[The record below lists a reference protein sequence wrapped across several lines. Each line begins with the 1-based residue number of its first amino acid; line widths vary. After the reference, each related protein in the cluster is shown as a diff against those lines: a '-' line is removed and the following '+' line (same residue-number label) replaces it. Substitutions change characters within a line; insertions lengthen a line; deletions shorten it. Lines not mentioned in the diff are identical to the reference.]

1 MEETVRLNKFLSE
14 KGICSRR
21 EADRLVDEGK
31 VMVNGVCAVMGQKVS
46 SADEIVVDGKKVSTK
61 QVKPVLI
68 AVNKPAGIVCTT
80 ARFEGEKNI
89 VDMVKYP
96 TRIYPIGRLDKESE
110 GLILMTNL
118 GDLANEI
125 SKASNSHEK
134 EYVVT
139 VNNQV
144 TESFLDKMRRGMHL
158 EELNAD
164 TMPCVCTK
172 TGNREFHI
180 ILKQGLNRQIRRMC
194 AACGYRVETLK
205 RIRIMNIHLGNI
217 PQGNFRNVT
226 DLLKHDAA
234 IFEEISESECFEF
247 RVTEQWRNLQAFK

>member
-217 PQGNFRNVT
+217 PQGNFRNGT
-226 DLLKHDAA
+226 DA
-234 IFEEISESECFEF
+234 EF
-247 RVTEQWRNLQAFK
+247 DKLIKTL

>member
-139 VNNQV
+139 VTNQV

-158 EELNAD
+158 DELNAD

-226 DLLKHDAA
+226 DA
-234 IFEEISESECFEF
+234 EF
-247 RVTEQWRNLQAFK
+247 DKLIKDL

>member
-164 TMPCVCTK
+164 SMPCVCTK

-226 DLLKHDAA
+226 DA
-234 IFEEISESECFEF
+234 EF
-247 RVTEQWRNLQAFK
+247 DKLIKDL

>member
-118 GDLANEI
+118 GELANEI

-158 EELNAD
+158 DELNAD

-226 DLLKHDAA
+226 DA
-234 IFEEISESECFEF
+234 EF
-247 RVTEQWRNLQAFK
+247 DKLIKTL

>member
-61 QVKPVLI
+61 QVTPVLI

-226 DLLKHDAA
+226 DA
-234 IFEEISESECFEF
+234 EF
-247 RVTEQWRNLQAFK
+247 DKLIKDL

>member
-144 TESFLDKMRRGMHL
+144 TESFLDKMRRAMHL

-226 DLLKHDAA
+226 DA
-234 IFEEISESECFEF
+234 EF
-247 RVTEQWRNLQAFK
+247 DKLIKDL

>member
-1 MEETVRLNKFLSE
+1 MEGTVRLNKFLSE

-158 EELNAD
+158 DELNAD

-226 DLLKHDAA
+226 DA
-234 IFEEISESECFEF
+234 EF
-247 RVTEQWRNLQAFK
+247 DKLIKDL

>member
-21 EADRLVDEGK
+21 EADCLVDEGK

-226 DLLKHDAA
+226 DA
-234 IFEEISESECFEF
+234 EF
-247 RVTEQWRNLQAFK
+247 DKLIKTL

>member
-31 VMVNGVCAVMGQKVS
+31 VMVNVVCAVMGQKVS

-158 EELNAD
+158 DELNAD

-226 DLLKHDAA
+226 DA
-234 IFEEISESECFEF
+234 EF
-247 RVTEQWRNLQAFK
+247 DKLIKDL

>member
-46 SADEIVVDGKKVSTK
+46 SADEIVVDGKKVSKK

-80 ARFEGEKNI
+80 ARFDGEKNI

-226 DLLKHDAA
+226 DA
-234 IFEEISESECFEF
+234 EF
-247 RVTEQWRNLQAFK
+247 DKLIKTL

>member
-21 EADRLVDEGK
+21 EGDRLVDEGK

-226 DLLKHDAA
+226 DA
-234 IFEEISESECFEF
+234 EF
-247 RVTEQWRNLQAFK
+247 DKLIKTL

>member
-226 DLLKHDAA
+226 DA
-234 IFEEISESECFEF
+234 EF
-247 RVTEQWRNLQAFK
+247 DKLINTL

>member
-46 SADEIVVDGKKVSTK
+46 SADEIVVDGKKVSIK

-226 DLLKHDAA
+226 DA
-234 IFEEISESECFEF
+234 EF
-247 RVTEQWRNLQAFK
+247 DKLIKTL

>member
-31 VMVNGVCAVMGQKVS
+31 AMVNGVCAVMGQKVS

-226 DLLKHDAA
+226 DA
-234 IFEEISESECFEF
+234 EF
-247 RVTEQWRNLQAFK
+247 DKLIKTL

>member
-96 TRIYPIGRLDKESE
+96 TRINPIGRLDKESE

-226 DLLKHDAA
+226 DA
-234 IFEEISESECFEF
+234 EF
-247 RVTEQWRNLQAFK
+247 DKLIKTL

>member
-31 VMVNGVCAVMGQKVS
+31 VMVNGVCDVMGQKVS

-226 DLLKHDAA
+226 DA
-234 IFEEISESECFEF
+234 EF
-247 RVTEQWRNLQAFK
+247 DKLIKDL

>member
-31 VMVNGVCAVMGQKVS
+31 VMVTGVCAVMGQKVS

-118 GDLANEI
+118 GELANEI

-226 DLLKHDAA
+226 DA
-234 IFEEISESECFEF
+234 EF
-247 RVTEQWRNLQAFK
+247 DKLIKML

>member
-118 GDLANEI
+118 GELANEI

-205 RIRIMNIHLGNI
+205 RIRIMNIHLGNL

-226 DLLKHDAA
+226 DA
-234 IFEEISESECFEF
+234 EF
-247 RVTEQWRNLQAFK
+247 DKLIKTL

>member
-158 EELNAD
+158 DEVNAD

-226 DLLKHDAA
+226 DA
-234 IFEEISESECFEF
+234 EF
-247 RVTEQWRNLQAFK
+247 DKLIKTL

>member
-139 VNNQV
+139 VNNQA

-226 DLLKHDAA
+226 DA
-234 IFEEISESECFEF
+234 EF
-247 RVTEQWRNLQAFK
+247 DKLIKTL

>member
-118 GDLANEI
+118 GELANEI
-125 SKASNSHEK
+125 SKASYSHEK

-226 DLLKHDAA
+226 DA
-234 IFEEISESECFEF
+234 EF
-247 RVTEQWRNLQAFK
+247 DKLIKML

>member
-61 QVKPVLI
+61 HVKPVLI

-226 DLLKHDAA
+226 DA
-234 IFEEISESECFEF
+234 EF
-247 RVTEQWRNLQAFK
+247 DKLIKTL

>member
-1 MEETVRLNKFLSE
+1 MEETIRLNKFLSE

-158 EELNAD
+158 DELNAD

-226 DLLKHDAA
+226 DA
-234 IFEEISESECFEF
+234 EF
-247 RVTEQWRNLQAFK
+247 DKLIKTL

>member
-31 VMVNGVCAVMGQKVS
+31 VMVNGVCAAMGQKVS

-226 DLLKHDAA
+226 DA
-234 IFEEISESECFEF
+234 EF
-247 RVTEQWRNLQAFK
+247 DKLIKTL

>member
-96 TRIYPIGRLDKESE
+96 TRIYPIGRLDKESD

-158 EELNAD
+158 DELNAD

-226 DLLKHDAA
+226 DA
-234 IFEEISESECFEF
+234 EF
-247 RVTEQWRNLQAFK
+247 DKLIKDL

>member
-158 EELNAD
+158 DELNAD

-226 DLLKHDAA
+226 DA
-234 IFEEISESECFEF
+234 EF
-247 RVTEQWRNLQAFK
+247 DKLIKDL

>member
-164 TMPCVCTK
+164 TMLCVCTK

-226 DLLKHDAA
+226 DA
-234 IFEEISESECFEF
+234 EF
-247 RVTEQWRNLQAFK
+247 DKLIKDL

>member
-134 EYVVT
+134 EYVVP
-139 VNNQV
+139 VNNHV
-144 TESFLDKMRRGMHL
+144 TESFLVKMRRGMHL

-226 DLLKHDAA
+226 DA
-234 IFEEISESECFEF
+234 EF
-247 RVTEQWRNLQAFK
+247 DKLIKTL

>member
-21 EADRLVDEGK
+21 EADRVDEGK

-158 EELNAD
+158 DELNAD

-226 DLLKHDAA
+226 DA
-234 IFEEISESECFEF
+234 EF
-247 RVTEQWRNLQAFK
+247 DKLIKDL

>member
-226 DLLKHDAA
+226 DA
-234 IFEEISESECFEF
+234 EF
-247 RVTEQWRNLQAFK
+247 DKLIKDF

>member
-158 EELNAD
+158 EELNTD

-226 DLLKHDAA
+226 DA
-234 IFEEISESECFEF
+234 EF
-247 RVTEQWRNLQAFK
+247 DKLIKTL

>member
-217 PQGNFRNVT
+217 PQGNYRNVT
-226 DLLKHDAA
+226 DA
-234 IFEEISESECFEF
+234 EF
-247 RVTEQWRNLQAFK
+247 DKLIKTL

>member
-96 TRIYPIGRLDKESE
+96 IRIYPIGRLDKESE

-226 DLLKHDAA
+226 DA
-234 IFEEISESECFEF
+234 EF
-247 RVTEQWRNLQAFK
+247 DKLIKTL

>member
-21 EADRLVDEGK
+21 EADRRVDEGK

-158 EELNAD
+158 DELNAD

-226 DLLKHDAA
+226 DA
-234 IFEEISESECFEF
+234 EF
-247 RVTEQWRNLQAFK
+247 DKLIKDL

>member
-80 ARFEGEKNI
+80 ARFEGEKYI
-89 VDMVKYP
+89 VDMLKYH

-158 EELNAD
+158 DELNAD

-226 DLLKHDAA
+226 DA
-234 IFEEISESECFEF
+234 EF
-247 RVTEQWRNLQAFK
+247 DKLIKDL

>member
-205 RIRIMNIHLGNI
+205 RIRIMNIHHGNI

-226 DLLKHDAA
+226 DA
-234 IFEEISESECFEF
+234 EF
-247 RVTEQWRNLQAFK
+247 DKLIKTL